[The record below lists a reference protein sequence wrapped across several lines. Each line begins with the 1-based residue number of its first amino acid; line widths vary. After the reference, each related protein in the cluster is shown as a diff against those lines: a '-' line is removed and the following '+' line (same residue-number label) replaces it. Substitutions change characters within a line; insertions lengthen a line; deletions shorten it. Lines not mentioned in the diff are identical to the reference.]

1 MRGELVPARRRTRS
15 SRPRA
20 RFGVSSSGAGVRDA
34 RVLIATPSRPR
45 GSASALTPACSGAL
59 TPGSELKYRP
69 PRSPASLVAR
79 SSAEAPASDSSRSA
93 CPANVPACSRSR
105 PGAEILWRR

>member
-1 MRGELVPARRRTRS
+1 VRGELVPARRRTRS

-59 TPGSELKYRP
+59 VAGIAGSAVT
-69 PRSPASLVAR
+69 RSTASAGHAG
-79 SSAEAPASDSSRSA
+79 SASEGVVNALF
-93 CPANVPACSRSR
+93 N
-105 PGAEILWRR
+105 GHLWRRPR

>member
-59 TPGSELKYRP
+59 VAGIAGSAVTRSTAGR
-69 PRSPASLVAR
+69 RSPAV
-79 SSAEAPASDSSRSA
+79 EAHWTKLRAAPRI
-93 CPANVPACSRSR
+93 V
-105 PGAEILWRR
+105 